1 MTVTET
7 DAYIIEPERKSKH
20 YKWWF
25 VALGV
30 IITLLGIAC
39 LMWPRIALIA
49 VAIIA
54 GIGFIAAGISEIAAY
69 FDMHGFVRAMNG
81 WALVGGIV
89 DVLLGVMFL
98 MNPLIGGITVAWIVG
113 ILVIAGAI
121 MDGVACW
128 RARGLT
134 GNAGC
139 ALGII
144 SAVLMGIF
152 GILMMAMPSLFI
164 IYLGCMLIVRG
175 LTLVIASFKV
185 SSLVKRYLS

>member
-1 MTVTET
+1 MTVTDT

-39 LMWPRIALIA
+39 LVWPRIALIA
-49 VAIIA
+49 VAIMA
-54 GIGFIAAGISEIAAY
+54 GIGFIASGISGIATY
-69 FDMHGFVRAMNG
+69 FDMHGFVRAMSG
-81 WALVGGIV
+81 WSLVGSIV

-98 MNPLIGGITVAWIVG
+98 MNPLIGGVTVAWIVG

-128 RARGLT
+128 RARDLT
-134 GNAGC
+134 GNGAC

-152 GILMMAMPSLFI
+152 GILMLAMPSLFS

-175 LTLVIASFKV
+175 ITLIIASFGV
-185 SSLVKRYLS
+185 SSLIKRYLN